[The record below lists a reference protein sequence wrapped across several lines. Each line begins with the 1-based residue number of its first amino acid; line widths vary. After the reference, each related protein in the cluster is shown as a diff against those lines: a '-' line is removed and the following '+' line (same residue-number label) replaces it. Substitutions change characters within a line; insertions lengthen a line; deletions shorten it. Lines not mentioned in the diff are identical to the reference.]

1 MPARSS
7 VLLLGLALGGA
18 AAAQPAALT
27 VYYNERPPYAV
38 SGAGDQ
44 VEGLTATPAAR
55 ALAAAGVPFRWVKLP
70 SNRQILSIKDN
81 RAPECAL
88 GWFRNPEREQF
99 ARFSK
104 PLYQDRPTVA
114 LSHQGL
120 EPPGR
125 RLAELLSQPG
135 VTVLVK
141 ERFSYGPYVD
151 GLLAQLRPTV
161 TATTVE
167 NAQMV
172 QMVARRRADLMFA
185 AEEEASVLIEQAGP
199 EDARQLKVLHFA
211 DMPEGEKRHLMC
223 SRAVP
228 EELMQRL
235 NAAIPD
241 RY

>member
-1 MPARSS
+1 MNARFTLAA
-7 VLLLGLALGGA
+7 VLLACNGTAS
-18 AAAQPAALT
+18 AQPAPMT
-27 VYYNERPPYAV
+27 VYFNERPPYAV
-38 SGAGDQ
+38 SAGEQ
-44 VEGLTATPAAR
+44 VQGLTATPAAH
-55 ALAAAGVPFRWVKLP
+55 AFAAAGVPFRWVKLP
-70 SNRQILSIKDN
+70 SNRQILSIRDN

-120 EPPGR
+120 SPAGR
-125 RLAELLSQPG
+125 RLADVLSQPG
-135 VTVLVK
+135 ITVLVK
-141 ERFSYGPYVD
+141 ERFSYGAYVD

-199 EDARQLKVLHFA
+199 EDARQLKVLHFT
-211 DMPEGEKRHLMC
+211 DLPEGEKRHLMC

-228 EELMQRL
+228 EEVMQRL